1 MAEVTQKNLVVDGS
15 FEFGA
20 PNYWAY
26 WFPSLQESAW
36 TAESKTSLE
45 VWTNGFL
52 GMKASDGNNFI
63 ELDNAFAQDSYS
75 QSINTVAGQH
85 YTFTVS
91 SMLRQYV
98 PTSTSGVELVWNGV
112 VVKSFAPTD
121 SSSWHDYSVDVVGT
135 GRDKLTIREVASQND
150 SMGALIDDV
159 RLIAVDTPPVTP
171 PVVTPPVVTPPADQA
186 VFQDVAGPQ
195 WLDGKTGNDIFV
207 IDANMK
213 DYHANRTLDG
223 LGIVV
228 WSGDKFDI
236 LTGFD
241 TLRFKDGDVK
251 ADAKGDFTIPYAD
264 TPAPV
269 NPGTPAGSETIYRN
283 TAENQF
289 LDGTTAKDVF
299 VIDGN
304 SKDYNVVTAEDGK
317 GVVVRIGDQLDVL
330 HGFDLIRFNDKE
342 VKADANGQFDI
353 HGVLNDKGEMIH
365 TNTAGTQWMEGFS
378 AKDVYVVGGK
388 STDFQVAKC
397 ADNWGVIVWQGNDFD
412 ILYDVEVIRFDDKEI
427 LSSSIV

>member
-1 MAEVTQKNLVVDGS
+1 MATVEQKNLVVDGS
-15 FEFGA
+15 FEFSV
-20 PNYWAY
+20 PDYWSY
-26 WFPSLQESAW
+26 WDEDVRASAW
-36 TAESKTSLE
+36 TAKSQTQFE
-45 VWTNGFL
+45 VWANGFN
-52 GMKASDGNNFI
+52 GQNAADGRNFI
-63 ELDNAFAQDSYS
+63 ELDNGLAQDSYS
-75 QSINTVAGQH
+75 QSIDTVAGQH
-85 YTFTVS
+85 YTFSVA
-91 SMLRQYV
+91 SMLRDG
-98 PTSTSGVELVWNGV
+98 TAASTSGVELVWNGT
-112 VVKSFAPTD
+112 VVKTFAPTD
-121 SSSWHDYSVDVVGT
+121 SKAWTDYTADVVGT
-135 GRDKLTIREVASQND
+135 GHDILTIREVAGQND
-150 SMGALIDDV
+150 SVGALIDNV
-159 RLIAVDTPPVTP
+159 RLVADASIPVTP
-171 PVVTPPVVTPPADQA
+171 PVVTPPVDTPTDQA

-195 WLDGKTGNDIFV
+195 WLDGKTANDIFV

-251 ADAKGDFTIPYAD
+251 ADAKGDFTIPYGTTT
-264 TPAPV
+264 TPV
-269 NPGTPAGSETIYRN
+269 DPGTSTGGETIYKN
-283 TAENQF
+283 TADNQF

-317 GVVVRIGDQLDVL
+317 GVVVRYGDQIDVL
-330 HGFDLIRFNDKE
+330 HGFDVLRFNDKD
-342 VKADANGQFDI
+342 VQADAKGQFDI

-378 AKDVYVVGGK
+378 ANDVYVVGGK
-388 STDFQVAKC
+388 STDFQVGKC
-397 ADNWGVIVWQGNDFD
+397 ADNWGIIVWQGNDFD